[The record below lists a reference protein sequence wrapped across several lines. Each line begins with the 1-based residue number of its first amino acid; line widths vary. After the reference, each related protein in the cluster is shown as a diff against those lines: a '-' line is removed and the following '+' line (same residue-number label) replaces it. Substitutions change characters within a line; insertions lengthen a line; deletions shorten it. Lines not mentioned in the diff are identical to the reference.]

1 MMEKAEH
8 EENLPLTTANLI
20 PFNQQYKDKEQYSL
34 MYLRNYG
41 VFWHHI

>member
-1 MMEKAEH
+1 MMEKEEL
-8 EENLPLTTANLI
+8 EENLPLTANLI